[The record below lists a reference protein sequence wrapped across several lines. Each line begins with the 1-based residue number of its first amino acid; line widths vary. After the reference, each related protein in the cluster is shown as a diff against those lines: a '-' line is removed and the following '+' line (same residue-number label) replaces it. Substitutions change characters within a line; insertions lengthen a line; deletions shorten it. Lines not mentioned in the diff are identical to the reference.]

1 MIRIIQKE
9 FTKNKSYFNQN
20 ILRSGG
26 RLEFSDLPE
35 VSKNT
40 ILQAKQSDFIFLVI
54 LFSHLQ
60 KNMAELKTLF
70 HKFVRSIG
78 LLALDC

>member
-1 MIRIIQKE
+1 MIQKE

-20 ILRSGG
+20 ILRWGG
-26 RLEFSDLPE
+26 RLEFPDLPE
-35 VSKNT
+35 VSKNP
-40 ILQAKQSDFIFLVI
+40 IWQAKQSHFIYLVI